1 MQAASN
7 SAAMDP
13 LLRASRNINEI
24 AFDLLD
30 VHFAVV

>member
-13 LLRASRNINEI
+13 LLRASRDINEI
-24 AFDLLD
+24 TFD
-30 VHFAVV
+30 VHDADFPAV